1 MKNRIPMLMLAI
13 VLVTATGA
21 LAQQVTDQDA
31 PPAQGDQNGQ
41 PPMQGGNDQG
51 ERMGHSG
58 RGGRGGR
65 MDPDK
70 QTKMLSDKLNL
81 TKDQQ
86 TKVKSILSD
95 RQNQM
100 QSLMQDQSVSRDDKR
115 AKFDQMRSDTDS
127 QIRSV
132 LTGDQ
137 QQKFDAMVKERDQ
150 RGGDR
155 RHQGDQG
162 QAPPNQ

>member
-1 MKNRIPMLMLAI
+1 VKNRIPMLMLAI
-13 VLVTATGA
+13 VLSTATGA

-41 PPMQGGNDQG
+41 PPMQGGNDRG
-51 ERMGHSG
+51 EHMGHGG

-137 QQKFDAMVKERDQ
+137 QQKFDALQKEREQ
-150 RGGDR
+150 HMGG
-155 RHQGDQG
+155 RHQHGDQG

>member
-1 MKNRIPMLMLAI
+1 MLAGLLA
-13 VLVTATGA
+13 VATGA
-21 LAQQVTDQDA
+21 FAQQGDQDA
-31 PPAQGDQNGQ
+31 PSPQGDQNGQ

-51 ERMGHSG
+51 ERVGHSG

-100 QSLMQDQSVSRDDKR
+100 QSLMQDQAMSREDKR
-115 AKFDQMRSDTDS
+115 AKFDQMRRDTDS
-127 QIRSV
+127 QI
-132 LTGDQ
+132 
-137 QQKFDAMVKERDQ
+137 
-150 RGGDR
+150 
-155 RHQGDQG
+155 
-162 QAPPNQ
+162 